1 MNFIQKTTIFSTFL
15 LISLSFSEEIKINN
29 TSRDC
34 EEVDNIVECF
44 AMGCEW
50 NDEEGC
56 YRPEDNDGD
65 GWESECSG
73 LGYEDCEYLDF
84 CMWVSNDPSGDFG
97 TCIDVGTMDDGGW
110 NDDGGWED
118 ECSQF
123 GPAVCD
129 FIPSCQWNEELE
141 QCERDDNN
149 GGDDGSNQEE
159 CADLSQ
165 DECTENEFCE
175 WTAVTTPNGV
185 FEMCTE
191 SNGWNDD
198 GGWEDDCYSVTNP
211 FECFALGCEWNQ
223 DEGCYEPEDE
233 EDTGGDDGGDWSCQ
247 DINNLYE
254 CFAMGCDWIGG
265 NMPGAGYCTDG
276 GNDQGGDDGT
286 SDGGDFECSDLGY
299 EECMYYDFCE
309 WSTVT
314 TPNGVFEM
322 CIDANDW
329 NDDGGWDDC
338 DPDLMCAAVITCFDG
353 LLYPTSCGPE
363 NCDEPIGECDGH
375 DDGGEDDGH
384 PECLRDCEGIE
395 NVDPEQDGMYFCEWL
410 LTVFPSGCAEDCEQ
424 EVLDEIE
431 EFMLIC
437 DECLPDGTCDNYFG
451 NDDGEDN
458 CNDLTLDECNSTP
471 GCQPNFSVNGE
482 FEGCYETDNVNG
494 CWNDEDEYFC
504 VGCEWFINDCD
515 YYDCT
520 SNGWN
525 GPFTL
530 DDCPGEGDGGWF
542 ECSDFGYEECESN
555 PDCTWNWND
564 SSGTYGYC
572 EDNISNE
579 AVLSLGNAEGLPG
592 SSLSIPLYLYSNE
605 RNVGGL
611 QFTISSMSSTNQ
623 LMVIPEGIESMNDC
637 FTANFNNLNNQFL
650 GIIFSL
656 EGCTFSAGE
665 DVHAADLIYY
675 IPSDITV
682 GSEVG
687 LYFEET
693 IVSDFEGS
701 EIPSYGMNSYISVG
715 SMGDVNSDGEIN
727 VLDVVMIVNFALYF
741 EEPTDM
747 QFLLSDVNSDG
758 SINVLDV
765 VLLVGI
771 ILED

>member
-1 MNFIQKTTIFSTFL
+1 MNFMQKTTMLTTFL

-34 EEVDNIVECF
+34 EEIDNIVECF

-97 TCIDVGTMDDGGW
+97 TCIDVGAMDDGGW

-123 GPAVCD
+123 GPAICD
-129 FIPSCQWNEELE
+129 FFPSCQWNEELE
-141 QCERDDNN
+141 QCERDDND

-159 CADLSQ
+159 CTDLSQ

-175 WTAVTTPNGV
+175 WTA
-185 FEMCTE
+185 
-191 SNGWNDD
+191 
-198 GGWEDDCYSVTNP
+198 
-211 FECFALGCEWNQ
+211 
-223 DEGCYEPEDE
+223 
-233 EDTGGDDGGDWSCQ
+233 
-247 DINNLYE
+247 
-254 CFAMGCDWIGG
+254 
-265 NMPGAGYCTDG
+265 
-276 GNDQGGDDGT
+276 
-286 SDGGDFECSDLGY
+286 
-299 EECMYYDFCE
+299 
-309 WSTVT
+309 VT

-338 DPDLMCAAVITCFDG
+338 DPDLICATVITCFDG

-375 DDGGEDDGH
+375 DDGGEDDGP

-395 NVDPEQDGMYFCEWL
+395 NVNPGQDGMYFCEWL

-431 EFMLIC
+431 EYMVIC
-437 DECLPDGTCDNYFG
+437 DECLPTGDCDNYF
-451 NDDGEDN
+451 DDDEN
-458 CNDLTLDECNSTP
+458 SCNDLSLDECIEAD
-471 GCQPNFSVNGE
+471 GCHPNYDAAGQFEGCIENNDL
-482 FEGCYETDNVNG
+482 EGCYEDGNFY
-494 CWNDEDEYFC
+494 CL
-504 VGCEWFINDCD
+504 GCEYFINDCE
-515 YYDCT
+515 YLECT
-520 SNGWN
+520 NNGWD
-525 GPFTL
+525 GPFEL
-530 DDCPGEGDGGWF
+530 PEDECAGEGDGGWF

-564 SSGTYGYC
+564 AAGNGYC

-605 RNVGGL
+605 RTVGGL

-656 EGCTFSAGE
+656 EGCTFPVGE

-693 IVSDFEGS
+693 IVSDFEGG

-741 EEPTDM
+741 EDPTDM
-747 QFLLSDVNSDG
+747 QFLLSDVNYDG